1 MIFLQKGLEVL
12 LVLLPNICMGAI
24 FHDIDTT
31 TPLPCTLSATHQN
44 RILVSEGRIA
54 KVIFPEGSLSIQLEE
69 ESGQAF
75 VCAVASLSG
84 STTLTVVTD
93 RGLVQDIEAR
103 FQDGPS
109 EVVILREEHKTSLSE
124 QKPGPWAKMNAL
136 LDQLL
141 KGKVPKGY
149 CRFNLRSRRFTDQGL
164 LVHTLAS
171 FEGAM
176 DTLYLYQVKNLKYC
190 PVHLQERCLREHGSL
205 WVYLEKHTL
214 DPGEE
219 TWAVQALKRMEP

>member
-1 MIFLQKGLEVL
+1 MFLHKGLKVL
-12 LVLLPNICMGAI
+12 LVLLPTLCTGAI

-31 TPLPCTLSATHQN
+31 TPLPCTLSSTHQN

-54 KVIFPEGSLSIQLEE
+54 KVIFPEGSLSIQMEE

-75 VCAVASLSG
+75 VCAVASLPG

-93 RGLVQDIEAR
+93 RGLVQDIEAQ
-103 FQDGPS
+103 FEDGPS
-109 EVVILREEHKTSLSE
+109 QVVILREEHKTPLSE
-124 QKPGPWAKMNAL
+124 HRPGPWAKTNTL

-149 CRFNLRSRRFTDQGL
+149 CRFSLRSRMSIDHGL
-164 LVHTLAS
+164 FMDTLAS
-171 FEGAM
+171 FEGAK
-176 DTLYLYQVKNLKYC
+176 DTLYLYKIKNTKRHT
-190 PVHLQERCLREHGSL
+190 VQLQERCLSAPGSL

-219 TWAVQALKRMEP
+219 TWAVQALKRAEP

>member
-1 MIFLQKGLEVL
+1 MFLQKGLKVL
-12 LVLLPNICMGAI
+12 LVLLPTLCTGAI

-31 TPLPCTLSATHQN
+31 TPLPCTLSSIHQN

-54 KVIFPEGSLSIQLEE
+54 KVIFPEGSLAIQMEE

-75 VCAVASLSG
+75 VCAVASLPG

-103 FQDGPS
+103 FEEGPS
-109 EVVILREEHKTSLSE
+109 QVVILREEHKPSLSE
-124 QKPGPWAKMNAL
+124 QKPAPWAKMNTL
-136 LDQLL
+136 LDQVLN
-141 KGKVPKGY
+141 GKVPKGY
-149 CRFNLRSRRFTDQGL
+149 CRFTLRAQKLTAQGL

-171 FEGAM
+171 FEGAE
-176 DTLYLYQVKNLKYC
+176 DTLYLYQVKNPKRC
-190 PVHLQERCLREHGSL
+190 PVHLQERCLSAPGSL

-219 TWAVQALKRMEP
+219 TWAVQALKRAEP